1 MPYCPECGAEYRKG
15 FQECTECGVE
25 LLEDEDESLFPDDED
40 ESEEDEEVE
49 AEDSGE
55 MLEIYSGP
63 PYAAN
68 ILLNVLTERGVGATL
83 RPESESPYIPPA
95 EESVFVSELDYNQ
108 HDDVIQE
115 CMELVEVDPGQG
127 ALFESEDEE

>member
-68 ILLNVLTERGVGATL
+68 ILLNALKERGVGATL